1 MQVASRLAEAGVK
14 GRSVT
19 LKVKR
24 RKEGAPEP
32 SKFMGHG
39 ICDNLS
45 RSLTLSRFV
54 DSASDIAAEA
64 QGLMRA
70 LRIPPGDMR
79 GIGITV
85 RLHTR
90 LTTHSEISSTLDR
103 KSVMR
108 GLMGE
113 VDDQDSL

>member
-90 LTTHSEISSTLDR
+90 RYNPLRNLKYIGPQE
-103 KSVMR
+103 M
-108 GLMGE
+108 MGE